1 MNATGEAPAVMLEA
15 VMLVVVLVAVAGI
28 LVIGLVAAI
37 RKARPARRTPRT
49 PRRAGRSPPALQR
62 APRPLALT
70 LTVKGG
76 IWLAVGVG
84 VVVGIMKA
92 ASCYRCDEMDVL
104 IEAVGVGILAALLAV
119 VGLGVVA
126 TLGWGLWRGAGVVAT
141 NPHAAIFAVFIVV
154 ILVLAEMLVVV
165 LV

>member
-1 MNATGEAPAVMLEA
+1 MVTGDPGSVN
-15 VMLVVVLVAVAGI
+15 
-28 LVIGLVAAI
+28 I
-37 RKARPARRTPRT
+37 RRWR
-49 PRRAGRSPPALQR
+49 GF
-62 APRPLALT
+62 
-70 LTVKGG
+70 
-76 IWLAVGVG
+76 G

-126 TLGWGLWRGAGVVAT
+126 MLGWGLWRTAGVVAT
-141 NPHAAIFAVFIVV
+141 NPHAAVFAVFIVV